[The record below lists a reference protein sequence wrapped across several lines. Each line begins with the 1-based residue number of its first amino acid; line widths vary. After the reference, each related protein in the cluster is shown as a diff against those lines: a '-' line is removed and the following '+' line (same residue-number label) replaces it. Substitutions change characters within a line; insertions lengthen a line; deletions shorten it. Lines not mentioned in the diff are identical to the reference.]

1 MIPLWA
7 GIWIM
12 VFLNFS
18 GVGGLGRCDVLCNIS
33 NNAYTNPALFWKPGT
48 MHGISSRATLAL
60 GIYMVKT
67 KSV

>member
-33 NNAYTNPALFWKPGT
+33 NNAYTNSALF
-48 MHGISSRATLAL
+48 
-60 GIYMVKT
+60 
-67 KSV
+67 